1 MENFRKNLLPEPEI
15 TDSAADSL
23 RIQFRLPVAAEHGK
37 APGKLIR
44 KFPKRKILTKKT
56 YLKRIFRPKFSY

>member
-15 TDSAADSL
+15 TDSAEDSL
-23 RIQFRLPVAAEHGK
+23 RIQFRLPVAAEYGK

-44 KFPKRKILTKKT
+44 KFRTKNSFQVSFF
-56 YLKRIFRPKFSY
+56 L